1 MKAKYIR
8 DNGVDDLTQ
17 DNIYP
22 VTATENGCLEIIDD
36 TGIKCWFVS
45 EKFEVVDT
53 VVESVVHKYKS
64 RSKVGIDKYGTT
76 LDRDDLSV
84 LEWLNHAQEE
94 AMDLSLYLEKIMEK
108 IKSKESIQ

>member
-17 DNIYP
+17 DSIYP

-45 EKFEVVDT
+45 EKFEIVDT

-84 LEWLNHAQEE
+84 LEWLNHFQEE
-94 AMDLSLYLEKIMEK
+94 MLDGVLYIEKAMQEIRK
-108 IKSKESIQ
+108 QQ

>member
-8 DNGVDDLTQ
+8 DNGIDDLTQ
-17 DNIYP
+17 NNIYP

-45 EKFEVVDT
+45 EKFEIVDT

-84 LEWLNHAQEE
+84 LEWLNHFQEE
-94 AMDLSLYLEKIMEK
+94 MLDGVLYIEKAMQEIRK
-108 IKSKESIQ
+108 QQ

>member
-84 LEWLNHAQEE
+84 LEWLNHFQEE
-94 AMDLSLYLEKIMEK
+94 MLDGVLYIEKAMQEIRK
-108 IKSKESIQ
+108 QQ